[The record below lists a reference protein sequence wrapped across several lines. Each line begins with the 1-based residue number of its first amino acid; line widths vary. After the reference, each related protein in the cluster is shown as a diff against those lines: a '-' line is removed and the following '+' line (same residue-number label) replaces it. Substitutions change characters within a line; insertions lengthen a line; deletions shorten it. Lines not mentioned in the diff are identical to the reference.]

1 MGGQISLDD
10 DYDSGIPGFPGTR
23 FVVDLQSPPLDQHP
37 LLLTEEAALSTS
49 ISSKN
54 GSKRTMDMSSSG
66 AFSVNNNAL
75 LPETLS
81 VLFVDDDA
89 ILRRLFGRSIKSVV
103 PGWTVREAA
112 NGETAIRLVESG
124 DVTFDLIF
132 VDMYMASV
140 EKQLLGTET
149 VAALRQI
156 GTNCIICG
164 LSANDKETEFLA
176 AGADAF
182 VIKPFP
188 CEKKALLQ
196 ELAKVLASSSSSSS
210 SSSRRRNDDDD
221 DDVVVEEVHD
231 EE

>member
-1 MGGQISLDD
+1 MGGRISLDD

-23 FVVDLQSPPLDQHP
+23 FVVDLQCAPLDQQP
-37 LLLTEEAALSTS
+37 LLLTEEAALSNK
-49 ISSKN
+49 SKN
-54 GSKRTMDMSSSG
+54 GSKRTIDDASSG
-66 AFSVNNNAL
+66 AFSVAAL

-103 PGWTVREAA
+103 PGWTVREAS
-112 NGETAIRLVESG
+112 NGETAIRLCQ
-124 DVTFDLIF
+124 DNDAHFDLIF

-140 EKQLLGTET
+140 EKQLLGTEA

-156 GTNCIICG
+156 GINAIICG

-188 CEKKALLQ
+188 CEKKALMQ
-196 ELAKVLASSSSSSS
+196 ELAKVL
-210 SSSRRRNDDDD
+210 SSRRRGED
-221 DDVVVEEVHD
+221 VHD
-231 EE
+231 E